1 MTTSAMLAPPD
12 GGVLVA
18 SASLSLR
25 EQVRHSF
32 NDRRWPV
39 EEALGGADALVKL
52 ETGNWQV
59 LFLDRRVP
67 DLDAE
72 ELTQIVRQRFPELEV
87 VMLDSENVHVLP
99 LAGAGALRPHAWL
112 KPPEIRSSAVV
123 EISAALPCREPE
135 TEPTAEAA
143 PEAAPLP
150 GMIGDTDAMRHVYRL
165 ARLVAPRLT
174 TVLILGPT
182 GTGKE
187 LLARALHRLSP
198 RAARPFVVVNCAA
211 IPETLMESEL
221 FGHTRGAFT
230 GAVQA
235 STGRILA
242 AQGGTLFLDE
252 VGELPVS
259 LQAKLL
265 RFLDQKEVQ
274 RLGSTEAVRI
284 DVRVVAATN
293 ADLEQRVREGRF
305 RSDLYYRLSAFPL
318 ELPSLSERVADI
330 LLLAEFFLRH
340 LGPSGASPLRLS
352 PQAVRILEAHA
363 WNGNVRELQ
372 QVVERAAIL
381 GDGASTILPSHLYFF
396 TGGRKR
402 LAAEGIVPDGEL

>member
-1 MTTSAMLAPPD
+1 MLAPPE

-39 EEALGGADALVKL
+39 QEATGGAEALVKL

-72 ELTQIVRQRFPELEV
+72 ELTQIVQRRFPGLEV

-99 LAGAGALRPHAWL
+99 VAGAGALRPHWRL
-112 KPPEIRSSAVV
+112 KPLEIVSSAVV
-123 EISAALPCREPE
+123 EITASLPCREE
-135 TEPTAEAA
+135 AELELTAEVA

-150 GMIGDTDAMRHVYRL
+150 GMIGCTDAMRHVYRL

-198 RAARPFVVVNCAA
+198 RASRPFVVVNCAA
-211 IPETLMESEL
+211 IPETLLESEL

-274 RLGSTEAVRI
+274 RLGSAEAVRI

-318 ELPSLSERVADI
+318 ELPPLSERVADI
-330 LLLAEFFLRH
+330 LPLAEFFLRH
-340 LGPSGASPLRLS
+340 LEPSGAAPLTLS

-363 WNGNVRELQ
+363 WDGNVRELQ
-372 QVVERAAIL
+372 QVIERAAIL
-381 GDGASTILPSHLYFF
+381 GDGASTVLPGHLYFF
-396 TGGRKR
+396 SGGRKR
-402 LAAEGIVPDGEL
+402 LVAEGTIPGGEL

>member
-1 MTTSAMLAPPD
+1 MLAPPE

-39 EEALGGADALVKL
+39 QEATGGAEALVKL

-72 ELTQIVRQRFPELEV
+72 ELTQIVQRRFPGLEV

-99 LAGAGALRPHAWL
+99 VSGAGALRPHWRL
-112 KPPEIRSSAVV
+112 KPLEIVPSTVV
-123 EISAALPCREPE
+123 EITASLPCREE
-135 TEPTAEAA
+135 AELELTAEAA

-150 GMIGDTDAMRHVYRL
+150 GMIGCTDAMRHVYRL

-198 RAARPFVVVNCAA
+198 RASRPFVVVNCAA
-211 IPETLMESEL
+211 IPETLLESEL

-274 RLGSTEAVRI
+274 RLGSAEAVRI

-318 ELPSLSERVADI
+318 ELPPLSERVADI
-330 LLLAEFFLRH
+330 LPLAEFFLRH
-340 LGPSGASPLRLS
+340 LEPSGAAPLTLS

-363 WNGNVRELQ
+363 WDGNVRELQ
-372 QVVERAAIL
+372 QVIERAAIL
-381 GDGASTILPSHLYFF
+381 GDGASTVLPGHLYFF
-396 TGGRKR
+396 SGGRKR
-402 LAAEGIVPDGEL
+402 LVAEGTIPGGEL

>member
-1 MTTSAMLAPPD
+1 MLAPPT

-32 NDRRWPV
+32 HDRRWPV
-39 EEALGGADALVKL
+39 QEALGGADALVKL

-72 ELTQIVRQRFPELEV
+72 ELTQIVHQRFPGLEV

-99 LAGAGALRPHAWL
+99 VAGAGALRPHSWL
-112 KPPEIRSSAVV
+112 KPLEIVPSPVV
-123 EISAALPCREPE
+123 EISASLPRREPE
-135 TEPTAEAA
+135 TEPAAEAV

-150 GMIGDTDAMRHVYRL
+150 GMIGYTAAMRHVYRL

-198 RAARPFVVVNCAA
+198 RASRPFVVVNCAA
-211 IPETLMESEL
+211 IPETLLESEL

-274 RLGSTEAVRI
+274 RLGSVEAVRI

-318 ELPSLSERVADI
+318 ELPPLSERVADI
-330 LLLAEFFLRH
+330 LPLAEFFLRH
-340 LGPSGASPLRLS
+340 LGPSGVPPLALS

-363 WNGNVRELQ
+363 WDGNVRELQ

-396 TGGRKR
+396 TGGRRR
-402 LAAEGIVPDGEL
+402 LATEGMIPGEEL

>member
-1 MTTSAMLAPPD
+1 MLAPPE

-39 EEALGGADALVKL
+39 QEATGGADALVKL

-72 ELTQIVRQRFPELEV
+72 ELTQIVQRRFPGLEV

-99 LAGAGALRPHAWL
+99 VAGGSALRPHWRL
-112 KPPEIRSSAVV
+112 KPLEIVPSAVV
-123 EISAALPCREPE
+123 EITASLPCRE
-135 TEPTAEAA
+135 AELELREDAA

-150 GMIGDTDAMRHVYRL
+150 GMIGCTDAMRHVYRL

-198 RAARPFVVVNCAA
+198 RASRPFVVVNCAA
-211 IPETLMESEL
+211 IPETLLESEL

-274 RLGSTEAVRI
+274 RLGSAEAVHI

-318 ELPSLSERVADI
+318 ELPPLSERVADI
-330 LLLAEFFLRH
+330 LPLAEFFLRH
-340 LGPSGASPLRLS
+340 LEPSGAAPLTLS

-363 WNGNVRELQ
+363 WDGNVRELQ
-372 QVVERAAIL
+372 QVIERAAIL
-381 GDGASTILPSHLYFF
+381 GDGASTVLPSHLYFF
-396 TGGRKR
+396 SGGRRR
-402 LAAEGIVPDGEL
+402 LVAEGTIPGGEL

>member
-1 MTTSAMLAPPD
+1 MLTPPN

-18 SASLSLR
+18 SASPSLR
-25 EQVRHSF
+25 EQVRYSMH
-32 NDRRWPV
+32 DRRWPV
-39 EEALGGADALVKL
+39 QEALGGADALVKL

-72 ELTQIVRQRFPELEV
+72 ELTQIIQRRFPEIEV
-87 VMLDSENVHVLP
+87 VMLDSESGHNLP
-99 LAGAGALRPHAWL
+99 GRALPAGKRTHELVP
-112 KPPEIRSSAVV
+112 
-123 EISAALPCREPE
+123 SAAVGIAASLRRPEPRTEPQAELEPE
-135 TEPTAEAA
+135 AK
-143 PEAAPLP
+143 PLP
-150 GMIGDTDAMRHVYRL
+150 EMIGGTEAMQQLYRL
-165 ARLVAPRLT
+165 VRLVAPRPT

-187 LLARALHRLSP
+187 LLARAVHQLSL

-211 IPETLMESEL
+211 IPESLLESEM

-235 STGRILA
+235 SSGRIPSA
-242 AQGGTLFLDE
+242 NGGTLFLDE
-252 VGELPVS
+252 VGELPLS

-274 RLGSTEAVRI
+274 RLGSTEVLRI

-293 ADLEQRVREGRF
+293 ADLGQRVSQGKF

-318 ELPSLSERVADI
+318 ELPPLSERVADI
-330 LLLAEFFLRH
+330 LPLAEHFLRR
-340 LGPSGASPLRLS
+340 LAPFNCAPARLS
-352 PQAVRILEAHA
+352 PQSIRVLEAHS
-363 WNGNVRELQ
+363 WEGNVRELQ
-372 QVVERAAIL
+372 QVMERAAIL
-381 GDGASTILPSHLYFF
+381 GDGAGTILPSHLYFF
-396 TGGRKR
+396 TGGRSR
-402 LAAEGIVPDGEL
+402 LAVEQIIPCGEL